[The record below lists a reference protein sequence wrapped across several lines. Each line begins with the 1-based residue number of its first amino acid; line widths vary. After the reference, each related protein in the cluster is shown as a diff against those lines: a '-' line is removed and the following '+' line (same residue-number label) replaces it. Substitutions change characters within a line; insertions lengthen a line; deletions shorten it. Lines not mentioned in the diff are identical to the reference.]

1 MDILSTIN
9 FLNNY
14 EVLTSLLEK
23 YNKQNEEKS
32 APYITALTEIFFY
45 VNQLGIENREYK
57 AERKRE
63 VEINRK
69 LRAQLKKAKDK
80 GVDYEEFFDV

>member
-32 APYITALTEIFFY
+32 TPYITALTEIFFY